1 MQRVTVKTSTIFIAK
16 GGKTQVYRSVSEVPP
31 RLRKELEES
40 TNSFNSATILIADRR
55 GREEILRAL
64 NGLPSGLR
72 TRLASSLAAKPVETP
87 AVRASLL
94 KTQTVAFLRRNWAP
108 CCNCCHRDDPV
119 ESGHADFPGLWRDR
133 SAGDSRSGKRLWR
146 DAGTGGRD
154 YRSGNRCG
162 GCRLQPGG

>member
-72 TRLASSLAAKPVETP
+72 TRLASSLASKPIR
-87 AVRASLL
+87 RADIPHAGEKEPDGGFL
-94 KTQTVAFLRRNWAP
+94 KTQLGGNPAAGSGGVNCVAG
-108 CCNCCHRDDPV
+108 V
-119 ESGHADFPGLWRDR
+119 
-133 SAGDSRSGKRLWR
+133 
-146 DAGTGGRD
+146 
-154 YRSGNRCG
+154 
-162 GCRLQPGG
+162 

>member
-1 MQRVTVKTSTIFIAK
+1 MHRVTVKTSTIFIAK

-72 TRLASSLAAKPVETP
+72 TRLASSLASKPAESSFSATLAKHRTI
-87 AVRASLL
+87 
-94 KTQTVAFLRRNWAP
+94 AFIRRNWA
-108 CCNCCHRDDPV
+108 
-119 ESGHADFPGLWRDR
+119 EILLPGAVGLIVWL
-133 SAGDSRSGKRLWR
+133 AFN
-146 DAGTGGRD
+146 
-154 YRSGNRCG
+154 YR
-162 GCRLQPGG
+162 

>member
-72 TRLASSLAAKPVETP
+72 TRLASSLASKPVVSPSFNPMAATN
-87 AVRASLL
+87 
-94 KTQTVAFLRRNWAP
+94 QTVAFLKRNWA
-108 CCNCCHRDDPV
+108 
-119 ESGHADFPGLWRDR
+119 EILLPGAVGLIVWL
-133 SAGDSRSGKRLWR
+133 AFN
-146 DAGTGGRD
+146 
-154 YRSGNRCG
+154 YR
-162 GCRLQPGG
+162 